1 MLEKRIEVR
10 RFHKFWNVAIFN
22 LRIGGSPRVRTAMSK
37 PSLNR
42 IMREEDIEFH
52 PGFGKV
58 KTEVIHLDRRA

>member
-58 KTEVIHLDRRA
+58 KTEVIQLDSRA